1 MRVRLPGLGFGLGGA
16 GHLAAG
22 VLLALAAHGLR
33 RRHVVV
39 EVALIVARGGRLVR
53 GRVRV
58 RVSVSRVRV
67 RVRLTLTLTLSLTL
81 TLL

>member
-1 MRVRLPGLGFGLGGA
+1 MRARVRLPGLGLGVGGA

-22 VLLALAAHGLR
+22 RLLALAAHGLC

-39 EVALIVARGGRLVR
+39 EVALVVARGRRLVR
-53 GRVRV
+53 VRVRV

-67 RVRLTLTLTLSLTL
+67 RVRLA
-81 TLL
+81 